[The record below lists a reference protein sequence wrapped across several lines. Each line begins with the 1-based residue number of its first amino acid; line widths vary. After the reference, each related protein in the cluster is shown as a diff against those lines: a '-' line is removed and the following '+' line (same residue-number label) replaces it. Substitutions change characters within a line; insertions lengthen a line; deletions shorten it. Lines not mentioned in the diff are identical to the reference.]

1 MPDNHQHPTGS
12 QVEYDHLLSF
22 FKYLVTLTIAVLG
35 LCIGIGAY
43 LFHSNMKDVREDAK
57 EEATRVATSE
67 AKARVTE
74 AFDEKHINSM
84 ILAAAQEKVG
94 QITDKLIEQQLTEK
108 LRPIQ
113 QRISLVGQISESEMR
128 MRMGFRSGL
137 DAVNAVLKSTTDP
150 EVLQFARITLSTA
163 SQDFDTRFQEN
174 VRVMGGQA
182 LLVLQMYLINQRH
195 ITQQSLP
202 ANLHDV
208 VELIYHDAD
217 LNVVADAFLA
227 FRDFTGTK
235 VKMFDVGAVEAWCS
249 NNQPKCKAP

>member
-1 MPDNHQHPTGS
+1 MNDAHQHAASS
-12 QVEYDHLLSF
+12 QAEYDHLLSF
-22 FKYLVTLTIAVLG
+22 FKYLVTLTMVVLG
-35 LCIGIGAY
+35 VCIAIGAY
-43 LFHSNMKDVREDAK
+43 LFHSNMRDVRDDAK
-57 EEATRVATSE
+57 VEATRVATSE

-74 AFDEKHINSM
+74 AFDEKNINAM

-94 QITDKLIEQQLTEK
+94 KLTDKLIEQQLTEK

-137 DAVNAVLKSTTDP
+137 DAVNAILKSTTDP
-150 EVLQFARITLSTA
+150 EVLQFAKLTLATA
-163 SQDFDTRFQEN
+163 GQDFDTRLQEN

-182 LLVLQMYLINQRH
+182 LPVLQMYLINQRH

-202 ANLHDV
+202 TNIHDV

-217 LNVVADAFLA
+217 LNVVAGAFLA
-227 FRDFTGTK
+227 FRDFTGAK
-235 VKMFDVGAVEAWCS
+235 VKMFDVVAVEAWCS